1 MSNAFKKHLPI
12 ASSMMLQIVQIPS
25 RCIGQSQKY
34 TKNFKGLYLS
44 FTKNNGRIFGQFGA
58 DVQLM
63 NTYFRSRTRASV
75 SCLFLFGDNSG
86 VNSDDNKWI
95 LRIRMFP
102 YEMEITTS
110 KSGLRERWWSCLLYI
125 SVDIVVCVRD
135 RMKMFMMKF
144 FSGRDMVLVS
154 LQGESP

>member
-1 MSNAFKKHLPI
+1 MAYLGEVGPVLGEEIRRDIIMRADEAGAETLLGATNAGRDALG
-12 ASSMMLQIVQIPS
+12 S
-25 RCIGQSQKY
+25 CIGQSQKY

-44 FTKNNGRIFGQFGA
+44 FTKNNGRIFGRFGA
-58 DVQLM
+58 VHLM

-110 KSGLRERWWSCLLYI
+110 KSGLRER
-125 SVDIVVCVRD
+125 
-135 RMKMFMMKF
+135 
-144 FSGRDMVLVS
+144 
-154 LQGESP
+154 